1 MGNND
6 LEYGKNIM
14 SDDIIGLFNDAVE
27 FATDLPVV
35 DVIAKL
41 IKITYSIR
49 DRLFVEKIIA
59 FINGTK
65 NLDETKRKK
74 ALCDIEVK
82 MKGRSGEQLLY
93 MIDRMSN
100 KQKVNYLSKLFAARV
115 NNLIDTECF
124 FRLFTAL
131 ERIPYLD
138 IEKLRRYKS
147 DYYDEYTIDIFH
159 SAGVIRLS
167 EIKNGSNGIKS
178 DRYILS
184 CLGIKLVEI
193 LFEEKYESGM
203 ANDKY
208 IKISNMLTAEFLDE
222 IDEVKM

>member
-1 MGNND
+1 MKNND
-6 LEYGKNIM
+6 LECGENII
-14 SDDIIGLFNDAVE
+14 SDDIMGLLNDAVE
-27 FATDLPVV
+27 FVTDLPVV
-35 DVIAKL
+35 DVISKL
-41 IKITYSIR
+41 IKLTYSIR

-100 KQKVNYLSKLFAARV
+100 KQKVDYLSKLFAARV
-115 NNLIDTECF
+115 NSLIDTECF

-138 IEKLRRYKS
+138 IEKLRYYKS
-147 DYYDEYTIDIFH
+147 DYYDEYTIDVFH

-167 EIKNGSNGIKS
+167 EIKNGSNDINS
-178 DRYILS
+178 DRYVLS
-184 CLGIKLVEI
+184 YLGIKFMEV
-193 LFEEKYESGM
+193 LFEEKFENRM
-203 ANDKY
+203 ENDKS
-208 IKISNMLTAEFLDE
+208 IKISNVLTAEFLDKIE
-222 IDEVKM
+222 EVEV

>member
-1 MGNND
+1 M
-6 LEYGKNIM
+6 
-14 SDDIIGLFNDAVE
+14 
-27 FATDLPVV
+27 
-35 DVIAKL
+35 
-41 IKITYSIR
+41 
-49 DRLFVEKIIA
+49 
-59 FINGTK
+59 
-65 NLDETKRKK
+65 
-74 ALCDIEVK
+74 
-82 MKGRSGEQLLY
+82 
-93 MIDRMSN
+93 
-100 KQKVNYLSKLFAARV
+100 
-115 NNLIDTECF
+115 F

-184 CLGIKLVEI
+184 CLGIELVEI

>member
-1 MGNND
+1 MKNND
-6 LEYGKNIM
+6 LECGENII
-14 SDDIIGLFNDAVE
+14 SDDIMGLLNDAVE
-27 FATDLPVV
+27 FVTDLPVV
-35 DVIAKL
+35 DVISKL
-41 IKITYSIR
+41 IKLTYSIR

-100 KQKVNYLSKLFAARV
+100 KQKVDYLSKLFAARV

-138 IEKLRRYKS
+138 IEKLRYYKS
-147 DYYDEYTIDIFH
+147 DYYDEYTIDVFH

-167 EIKNGSNGIKS
+167 EIKNGSNDINS
-178 DRYILS
+178 DRYVLS
-184 CLGIKLVEI
+184 YLGIKFMEV
-193 LFEEKYESGM
+193 LFEEKFENRM
-203 ANDKY
+203 ENDKS
-208 IKISNMLTAEFLDE
+208 IKISNVLTAEFLDKIE
-222 IDEVKM
+222 EVEV

>member
-82 MKGRSGEQLLY
+82 MKG
-93 MIDRMSN
+93 
-100 KQKVNYLSKLFAARV
+100 
-115 NNLIDTECF
+115 
-124 FRLFTAL
+124 
-131 ERIPYLD
+131 
-138 IEKLRRYKS
+138 
-147 DYYDEYTIDIFH
+147 
-159 SAGVIRLS
+159 
-167 EIKNGSNGIKS
+167 
-178 DRYILS
+178 
-184 CLGIKLVEI
+184 
-193 LFEEKYESGM
+193 
-203 ANDKY
+203 
-208 IKISNMLTAEFLDE
+208 
-222 IDEVKM
+222 